1 MRTYETHICPSCGTR
16 IGVDL
21 ATCGECE
28 MAASIV
34 AANEAAQPQWTTE
47 PPTEPGWYWVRQGHN
62 QPIVAW
68 VRELDRKMRVKLFGN
83 AYHND
88 VDEKMFTHWMKIE
101 APEPPK

>member
-1 MRTYETHICPSCGTR
+1 MNTYECDGCGRLMRWGSEGPSPVRQEQDT
-16 IGVDL
+16 
-21 ATCGECE
+21 
-28 MAASIV
+28 
-34 AANEAAQPQWTTE
+34 PQWTTE
-47 PPTEPGWYWVRQGHN
+47 PPTDPGWYWVRQGHN

-101 APEPPK
+101 APEPDAGRS